1 MVLVSDSPGN
11 NYGALGVL
19 TLEDVIEELIG
30 EEIIDESDVYID
42 VHKAIRRL
50 NPSPIARRSKNAHLH
65 GKDQMSDKVGNAA
78 ANVVAS
84 AVAQGEQENLIAD
97 GTLVVDADGSSRR
110 QQSTDGN
117 AQKDD
122 KARGAMKRK
131 LSGKGGLSQ
140 EMVQHL
146 KHLGPSN
153 RASAPRTTT
162 SKNIKIKPGT
172 SEDQVKKEMRDN
184 NPSNN
189 VSRQGTFSAGDDPYP
204 SQAAHTM
211 PDVHPSENGMSK
223 ASDASDKKDV
233 NVSPRDRS
241 PSDFFGTSKVRTGS
255 VIERQTEVGG
265 ITKVVVETTASSEG
279 DEDEEDGQKSDENKK
294 KKGKKS
300 KKNGITEEQGDEPDE
315 STSLLGKK
323 K

>member
-1 MVLVSDSPGN
+1 MVLVSDSPGSN
-11 NYGALGVL
+11 FGALGVL

-50 NPSPIARRSKNAHLH
+50 NPSPIARRGQNAHLH

-84 AVAQGEQENLIAD
+84 AVAHGEQDSLVAD

-110 QQSTDGN
+110 HQNTDGN
-117 AQKDD
+117 ADKDD
-122 KARGAMKRK
+122 KPRGPMKRK
-131 LSGKGGLSQ
+131 FSGKGGLSQ

-172 SEDQVKKEMRDN
+172 TEDQVKKEMRDN
-184 NPSNN
+184 NPSANF
-189 VSRQGTFSAGDDPYP
+189 SRQATFSGDDGPKP

-211 PDVHPSENGMSK
+211 PDVHPPENGTSEPNS
-223 ASDASDKKDV
+223 ASNKKDQD
-233 NVSPRDRS
+233 VSPRDRS
-241 PSDFFGTSKVRTGS
+241 PSDFYGTAKVRTGS

-265 ITKVVVETTASSEG
+265 ITKVVVETTVSSEG
-279 DEDEEDGQKSDENKK
+279 DDDEEGGQKSDENG

-300 KKNGITEEQGDEPDE
+300 KKNGISEGEEPDE
-315 STSLLGKK
+315 STSLLGKNK
-323 K
+323 